1 MRREMMIEM
10 GASETEATTGN
21 TNSDTDTG
29 TVIPEIA
36 LLAAQIGE
44 AIGFSFEDAELPA
57 TSEFLNSDGAWE
69 YHFETDD
76 RWGFVAAAPDEFVE
90 TTYPG
95 WNVVTVEPGNW
106 AVFFEGTFAGI
117 VSPRGGR
124 ISGHDLLDWDEDTD
138 LATAMLDAFRTERD
152 ALTDRNHD
160 QTPRRPE

>member
-10 GASETEATTGN
+10 AASETEATTGN
-21 TNSDTDTG
+21 TDTQTA
-29 TVIPEIA
+29 IPEIA

-44 AIGFSFEDAELPA
+44 AIGFSFEDAGPPA

-95 WNVVTVEPGNW
+95 WNVVTVEPGSW

-117 VSPRGGR
+117 VSPRGGH
-124 ISGHDLLDWDEDTD
+124 IGGHDLLDWDEDTD
-138 LATAMLDAFRTERD
+138 LATAMLDAFRTECAAVAEQSQHKRG
-152 ALTDRNHD
+152 N
-160 QTPRRPE
+160 P